1 MKLLIGILLS
11 MSLST
16 QALANHDNVV
26 AESDT
31 GMVYST
37 LSCKGVDFEITTT
50 RVNKDYFDYLEARV
64 DFEVECVDRR
74 GKHRFYRGG
83 DVVKFLTLTFD
94 WETQTWKNG
103 NKVVATLTRNGVTL
117 NEDLDLNVWTNFE
130 ETHLAF
136 KVQFKEKPEN

>member
-37 LSCKGVDFEITTT
+37 LSCKGVDFEITNT

-64 DFEVECVDRR
+64 DFEVECVD
-74 GKHRFYRGG
+74 
-83 DVVKFLTLTFD
+83 D
-94 WETQTWKNG
+94 
-103 NKVVATLTRNGVTL
+103 VATIASIEEAMSL
-117 NEDLDLNVWTNFE
+117 NSSR
-130 ETHLAF
+130 
-136 KVQFKEKPEN
+136 